1 MVVEDDKDL
10 NKTVCS
16 FLNYNGYDAIGCLN
30 VFDAYDALEENVFD
44 LIVSDMMTNVL
55 KLNKL
60 EKQQIFPKTE
70 EYDLGE
76 QLCDC
81 LLNYENV
88 WENKDR
94 NVSFSYV
101 YSAEEQDEICKIRKK
116 YEFREEDP
124 ISRIR
129 KLDNSVTQK
138 ATAISLVFGI
148 IGVLIMGSGMSFI
161 MTDLGSSI
169 GMSGSIPW
177 ILGMLTGVIG
187 IILVVLAYPMYNNV
201 LKKER
206 EKVAS
211 EILELTE
218 ELMR

>member
-1 MVVEDDKDL
+1 M
-10 NKTVCS
+10 
-16 FLNYNGYDAIGCLN
+16 
-30 VFDAYDALEENVFD
+30 
-44 LIVSDMMTNVL
+44 
-55 KLNKL
+55 
-60 EKQQIFPKTE
+60 
-70 EYDLGE
+70 
-76 QLCDC
+76 
-81 LLNYENV
+81 
-88 WENKDR
+88 ENKDR

-101 YSAEEQDEICKIRKK
+101 YSAEEQDEIRKIRKK

-161 MTDLGSSI
+161 MTDLGSII
-169 GMSGSIPW
+169 GMSGNITW

>member
-1 MVVEDDKDL
+1 M
-10 NKTVCS
+10 
-16 FLNYNGYDAIGCLN
+16 
-30 VFDAYDALEENVFD
+30 
-44 LIVSDMMTNVL
+44 
-55 KLNKL
+55 
-60 EKQQIFPKTE
+60 
-70 EYDLGE
+70 
-76 QLCDC
+76 
-81 LLNYENV
+81 
-88 WENKDR
+88 ENKDR

-101 YSAEEQDEICKIRKK
+101 YSAEEQDEIRKIRKK

-138 ATAISLVFGI
+138 ATAISLIFGI

-161 MTDLGSSI
+161 MTDLGSII
-169 GMSGSIPW
+169 GMSGNIPW

-187 IILVVLAYPMYNNV
+187 LILVALAYPMYNNV

>member
-1 MVVEDDKDL
+1 M
-10 NKTVCS
+10 
-16 FLNYNGYDAIGCLN
+16 
-30 VFDAYDALEENVFD
+30 
-44 LIVSDMMTNVL
+44 
-55 KLNKL
+55 
-60 EKQQIFPKTE
+60 
-70 EYDLGE
+70 
-76 QLCDC
+76 
-81 LLNYENV
+81 
-88 WENKDR
+88 ENKDR

-101 YSAEEQDEICKIRKK
+101 YSAEEQDEIRKIRKK

-124 ISRIR
+124 ISKIR

-138 ATAISLVFGI
+138 ATVISLVFGVV
-148 IGVLIMGSGMSFI
+148 GVLIMGSGMSFI
-161 MTDLGSSI
+161 MTDLGSII
-169 GMSGSIPW
+169 GMSGNITW

-187 IILVVLAYPMYNNV
+187 LILVALAYPMYNNV

>member
-1 MVVEDDKDL
+1 M
-10 NKTVCS
+10 
-16 FLNYNGYDAIGCLN
+16 
-30 VFDAYDALEENVFD
+30 
-44 LIVSDMMTNVL
+44 
-55 KLNKL
+55 
-60 EKQQIFPKTE
+60 
-70 EYDLGE
+70 
-76 QLCDC
+76 
-81 LLNYENV
+81 
-88 WENKDR
+88 ENKDR

-101 YSAEEQDEICKIRKK
+101 YSAEEQDEIRKIRKK

-138 ATAISLVFGI
+138 ATVISLVSGVV
-148 IGVLIMGSGMSFI
+148 GVLIMGSGMSFI
-161 MTDLGSSI
+161 MTDLGSII
-169 GMSGSIPW
+169 GMSGNITW

-187 IILVVLAYPMYNNV
+187 LILVALAYPMYNNV

>member
-1 MVVEDDKDL
+1 M
-10 NKTVCS
+10 
-16 FLNYNGYDAIGCLN
+16 
-30 VFDAYDALEENVFD
+30 
-44 LIVSDMMTNVL
+44 
-55 KLNKL
+55 
-60 EKQQIFPKTE
+60 
-70 EYDLGE
+70 
-76 QLCDC
+76 
-81 LLNYENV
+81 
-88 WENKDR
+88 ENKDR

-101 YSAEEQDEICKIRKK
+101 YSAEEQDEIRKIRKK

-161 MTDLGSSI
+161 MTDLGSII
-169 GMSGSIPW
+169 GMSGNIPW
-177 ILGMLTGVIG
+177 ILGMLTGVVG
-187 IILVVLAYPMYNNV
+187 LVLVALAYPMYNNV

>member
-1 MVVEDDKDL
+1 M
-10 NKTVCS
+10 
-16 FLNYNGYDAIGCLN
+16 
-30 VFDAYDALEENVFD
+30 
-44 LIVSDMMTNVL
+44 
-55 KLNKL
+55 
-60 EKQQIFPKTE
+60 
-70 EYDLGE
+70 
-76 QLCDC
+76 
-81 LLNYENV
+81 
-88 WENKDR
+88 ENKDR

-101 YSAEEQDEICKIRKK
+101 YSAEEQDEIRKIRKK

-138 ATAISLVFGI
+138 ATVISLVFGVV
-148 IGVLIMGSGMSFI
+148 GVLIMGSGMSFI
-161 MTDLGSSI
+161 MTDLGSII

-177 ILGMLTGVIG
+177 ILGMLTGG
-187 IILVVLAYPMYNNV
+187 MGLILVALAYPMYNNV